1 MAILTVDEAREYCR
15 IPHREDDPAIQLA
28 IDAAEA
34 ELERFAGIASGAT
47 TYTQYVD
54 AYPVDGLLLLEKGPP
69 YEAVYDGGGDDFD
82 GTSAELQQRRGAW
95 YAVLSEAATYP
106 LKLSVT
112 TTASTDA
119 YVRQVLL
126 ARVAELVSRRG
137 DDAAPGDAAYWKN
150 AMAGIASGVG

>member
-54 AYPVDGLLLLEKGPP
+54 AYPVDGLLLIEKCPP
-69 YEAVYDGGGDDFD
+69 ASATYDGGGDFD
-82 GTSAELQQRRGAW
+82 GTPVELQPRRGAW
-95 YAVLSEAATYP
+95 YAVLSEAAIYP

>member
-15 IPHREDDPAIQLA
+15 IPHREDDPAVQLA

-34 ELERFAGIASGAT
+34 ELERFAGIATSAA

-54 AYPVDGLLLLEKGPP
+54 AYPVDGLLLLERAPVT
-69 YEAVYDGGGDDFD
+69 AALYDGGGDDFD
-82 GTSAELQQRRGAW
+82 GESVEVQNRRGA
-95 YAVLSEAATYP
+95 YYGVVSGAATYP
-106 LKLSVT
+106 LKVT
-112 TTASTDA
+112 LTTAATVDA